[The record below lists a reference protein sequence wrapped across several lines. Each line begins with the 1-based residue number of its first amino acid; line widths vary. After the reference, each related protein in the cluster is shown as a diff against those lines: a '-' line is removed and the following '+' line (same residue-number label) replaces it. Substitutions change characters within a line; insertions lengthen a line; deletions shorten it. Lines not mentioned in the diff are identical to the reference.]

1 MITDAG
7 PFPGS
12 STQAHR
18 TLALPGRQAWSQ
30 SRRRHPRPPSGVAA
44 LVRARAALAICDGAR
59 ARRRANVRR
68 MRVTLLILALL
79 VLPAAA
85 GVSYA
90 SAPAPLPRRAFLG
103 VVLAPAD
110 SAARAAARLAPDQPG
125 VLVQR
130 VLPGSTAE
138 RAGIEAG
145 DVMVALDTLTLR
157 TPVQLTQAMAR
168 RRAGERATLRWRHAG
183 RPRARTLALASP
195 PSEQGEG
202 WDVEYGEVAS
212 RAGRLRT
219 LVTRPRTPGR
229 HPALMLVQG
238 IGTFTVETPLMGVDG
253 YGAIVRDFAR
263 RGFVTMRV
271 DKPGCGDSEG
281 GPLRDVDFDTQLD
294 GFRAALATLRS
305 DPAVDPDRILLF
317 GHSMGGAWAPLL
329 AGELPVHGIAVYG
342 TLVRTWTEYMLEN
355 DRRQSALG
363 GQSAAAIDSALK
375 VEARVCSYLWS
386 EGLSPGEMARAQ
398 PDLAA
403 WVDSSMTN
411 ATYYAGSHY
420 RFFQQLA
427 AKNLAAAWANYDG
440 HVLALYGRS
449 DFLSGEEDHALIAR
463 IVNQAHPGHARFQA
477 IDGIDH
483 AFRAEATQAASFAT
497 WGQPG
502 APLDD
507 RVVQAL
513 RAWSDEVVND

>member
-1 MITDAG
+1 M
-7 PFPGS
+7 
-12 STQAHR
+12 
-18 TLALPGRQAWSQ
+18 
-30 SRRRHPRPPSGVAA
+30 RR
-44 LVRARAALAICDGAR
+44 LVIRAALLLA
-59 ARRRANVRR
+59 
-68 MRVTLLILALL
+68 TLS
-79 VLPAAA
+79 VPATRGESSA
-85 GVSYA
+85 
-90 SAPAPLPRRAFLG
+90 APAPLPRRAFLG

-110 SAARAAARLAPDQPG
+110 SAARAAAHLAPGDPG

-138 RAGIEAG
+138 RAGIAGG
-145 DVMVALDTLTLR
+145 DVIVALDTLAVR

-168 RRAGERATLRWRHAG
+168 RHGGERATLRWRHAG
-183 RPRARTLALASP
+183 RPLERTLALAP
-195 PSEQGEG
+195 QPREQGDG
-202 WDVEYGEVAS
+202 WDVEYGQVAS
-212 RAGRLRT
+212 RAGWLRT

-229 HPALMLVQG
+229 HPALMLIQG

-253 YGAIVRDFAR
+253 YGAIVRDFAS

-281 GPLRDVDFDTQLD
+281 GPLRDVDFETQLD
-294 GFRAALATLRS
+294 GFRAALAMLRS
-305 DPAVDPDRILLF
+305 DPGVDPGRILVF

-329 AGELPVHGIAVYG
+329 ADELPVRGIAVYG
-342 TLVRTWTEYMLEN
+342 TLVRTWTEYLLEN
-355 DRRQSALG
+355 DRRQGALG
-363 GQSAAAIDSALK
+363 GQSAAAIDSTLK
-375 VEARVCSYLWS
+375 LEARVCNYLWS
-386 EGLSPGEMARAQ
+386 EGLSPREMSERH
-398 PDLAA
+398 PELAP

-411 ATYYAGSHY
+411 ATYYAGCHY

-427 AKNLAAAWANYDG
+427 AKNLAAAWARYPG
-440 HVLALYGRS
+440 YVLSLYGRS

-483 AFRAEATQAASFAT
+483 AFRREATQAGSFAT

-502 APLDD
+502 APFDD

-513 RAWSDEVVND
+513 RAWSDEVVKE